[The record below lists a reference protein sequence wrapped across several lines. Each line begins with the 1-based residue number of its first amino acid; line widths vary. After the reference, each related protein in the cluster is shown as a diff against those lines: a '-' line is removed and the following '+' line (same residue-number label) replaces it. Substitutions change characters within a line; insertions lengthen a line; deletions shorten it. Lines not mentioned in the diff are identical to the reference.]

1 MEARTSLAR
10 YQSLDLWRGL
20 AALLVVVFHAFASY
34 TGASYSDYHPVVGAC
49 WLVGG
54 SGWLGVHIFFV
65 VSGYCIAA
73 AVDAAVGRGNTVFS
87 FLRDRVLRIYPTYWM
102 ALVFLVAVGGLTAPF
117 IGKSPASALP
127 QSLASFVP
135 DIFLV
140 QPFFTNQFFL
150 LVSWSLAYEV
160 FFYVMCAVGMWLLLA
175 GWPGA
180 LVLGV
185 GFCLSLLGLFL
196 PTGSFPFDLW
206 PEFFLGVLSYMFL
219 RSQQSRNTLAA
230 LSTALMGLVLIGI
243 GVTTKNSYPLTMF
256 ATASVTALGLALLHR
271 FDSVMSELKWLKP
284 VAYLGVIS
292 YSLYLVHLIVVSK
305 VMNLS
310 KRVVTIDSLWV
321 MPVVLLATVAA
332 IVTGVLFYRFIEAP
346 LERWRKGVGRRARG
360 EAVVAGQR

>member
-10 YQSLDLWRGL
+10 YQSLDLWRGV
-20 AALLVVVFHAFASY
+20 AALLVVIFHAFASY
-34 TGASYSDYHPVVGAC
+34 TEASYSDYHPVVGAC

-73 AVDAAVGRGNTVFS
+73 AVDAGFSRKRSVVS

-102 ALVFLVAVGGLTAPF
+102 ALVFLVAVGAVTAPF

-127 QSLASFVP
+127 QSWASFVP
-135 DIFLV
+135 DIFMV

-160 FFYVMCAVGMWLLLA
+160 FFYVLCALGMRLLLA

-206 PEFFLGVLSYMFL
+206 PEFFLGVLSYTFL
-219 RSQQSRNTLAA
+219 RSQQSRNTHAA
-230 LSTALMGLVLIGI
+230 LLTAMMGLVLIGI
-243 GVTTKNSYPLTMF
+243 GVATKNSYPLTMF

-271 FDSVMSELKWLKP
+271 FDGVMSELKWLKP

-310 KRVVTIDSLWV
+310 KRVVSIDSLWV

-332 IVTGVLFYRFIEAP
+332 IVTGVLFYRFVEAP
-346 LERWRKGVGRRARG
+346 LEVWRKGRRKLG
-360 EAVVAGQR
+360 

>member
-1 MEARTSLAR
+1 MSLLR
-10 YQSLDLWRGL
+10 YRSLDIWRGL

-34 TGASYSDYHPVVGAC
+34 KNSGYSDYHPLVGGF

-54 SGWLGVHIFFV
+54 NGWLGVHIFFV

-73 AVDAAVGRGNTVFS
+73 AVDAAVGRRNTVFT

-127 QSLASFVP
+127 QSWVSFVP

-185 GFCLSLLGLFL
+185 GFCLSLLGLVL
-196 PTGSFPFDLW
+196 PTGSFPLDLW
-206 PEFFLGVLSYMFL
+206 PEFYLGVLSFTFL
-219 RSQQSRNTLAA
+219 RSQQSRNTHAA

-243 GVTTKNSYPLTMF
+243 GVSTKNSYPLTMF

-292 YSLYLVHLIVVSK
+292 YSLYLVHLVVVSK

-332 IVTGVLFYRFIEAP
+332 IVTGVLFYRFIEVP
-346 LERWRKGVGRRARG
+346 LERWRKGVGKGEARG
-360 EAVVAGQR
+360 NRLQA